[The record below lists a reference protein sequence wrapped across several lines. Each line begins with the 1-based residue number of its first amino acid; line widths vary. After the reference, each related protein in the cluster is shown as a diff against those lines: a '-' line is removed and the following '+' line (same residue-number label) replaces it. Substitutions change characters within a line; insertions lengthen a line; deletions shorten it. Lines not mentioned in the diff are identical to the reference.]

1 VGIGLAAF
9 SARQMNEKIAGNDSL
24 ADKQYPMV
32 LLAAIAGCALIF
44 LGLVL
49 SAAFWLPVL
58 MRVVGAL
65 VAFAGPSAK
74 V

>member
-1 VGIGLAAF
+1 
-9 SARQMNEKIAGNDSL
+9 
-24 ADKQYPMV
+24 MV

-49 SAAFWLPVL
+49 SATFWLPVL
-58 MRVVGAL
+58 MRGVGAL

-74 V
+74 VAHANIQKNPRRVAATGAALLSA